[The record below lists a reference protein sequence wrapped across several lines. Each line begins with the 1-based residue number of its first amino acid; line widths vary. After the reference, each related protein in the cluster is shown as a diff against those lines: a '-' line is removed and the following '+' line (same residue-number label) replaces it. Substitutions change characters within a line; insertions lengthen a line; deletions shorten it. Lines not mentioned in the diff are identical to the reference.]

1 MTYFDGA
8 LSNSQWK
15 LKGQRQRQQKKN
27 VPLRIQVHEKRQKWT
42 KNAISDKLLLNDH
55 QELIA
60 FSVSANSLSTKTTFL
75 ESLGATTYACS
86 YLNLAVRQLI
96 KPLHLSKRM
105 CVSGPR
111 PLQLVVCVSS
121 SFDYRA
127 PAHLA
132 SHITGIRWRRRG
144 SGDAPR
150 HAAKRG
156 NGIDSLDVEMFSIYL
171 SYRGNIL
178 HLLKGV

>member
-1 MTYFDGA
+1 M
-8 LSNSQWK
+8 
-15 LKGQRQRQQKKN
+15 
-27 VPLRIQVHEKRQKWT
+27 HEKRQKWT

-150 HAAKRG
+150 HAAVSVGETARCSYYECHYVQRVNG
-156 NGIDSLDVEMFSIYL
+156 NDSLDVEMFSIYL